1 MAYYYPEGYFG
12 PICDAPATA
21 EDIAF
26 RNRLSPVELEIR
38 TDERV
43 YVYPNDGDIGE
54 PWWEELEQT
63 LGFIPTALKSIR
75 CKQAPDGTYYD
86 CIYQYITDE
95 FTPEQPQ
102 TPNELIGLRDNFI
115 FPDFTPQSCS
125 PFDPDINILP
135 KKVFLADGTEVLRY
149 KREKSSPVTFD
160 VSAGSRY
167 VVLDAGLNVQ
177 FDSTGTSLIA
187 TGSGSANTVLRLKWN
202 DDPSSAG
209 TAVDTITIVD
219 SNNVST
225 TWTQSGEKGEQTEII
240 GLSAGTYNLT
250 FTGLHPAN
258 NPINVKD
265 GIKLKLKDGDSDD
278 TNCSFEIMDATN
290 QEFGYEEY
298 QWNEDGRKYGV
309 WVNPAVC
316 TLPAIT
322 QEVTYSIDIEEDGVY
337 GFSFGTD
344 NRGTLVLNESDILFN
359 DIGAGI
365 FDTWAT
371 VAQST
376 PHTTTRTLQ
385 RGTILLTVS
394 CLNVP
399 NEVDAD
405 GNPTGASYRWSDN
418 PGGWFIK
425 ICKGGACVSNNAIA
439 DWFPSGP
446 TPAWSTFMN
455 TYAVFPSVSDT
466 LVGIPQT
473 AIWNINVPDTDDY
486 ILKYSADNTAT
497 LKLDGS
503 TIGTHAGFNSSTT
516 TTLTGLTVGAHTI
529 EATVTNAAQPANV
542 TNNWAKNPAGVAWT
556 ITRPASST
564 QEVVTTT
571 NIVPNDIDAEFN
583 SDGDIVVTGVGGGFI
598 QLIFEWDDDPSRYG
612 TALGQINIAGK
623 TFTQI
628 TGKER
633 GSDAYQFEATA
644 GTTYPI
650 TISNNPNG
658 FRRKDD
664 NHRLCFMDA
673 DDDDCNA
680 KLTISGIAVYKAG
693 VSSTTS
699 ENVTTV
705 VDESVIASSLDLS
718 TALDSS
724 NIVWHTRMAS
734 GYEYYLI

>member
-12 PICDAPATA
+12 PICDSPATA
-21 EDIAF
+21 EEIAF
-26 RNRLSPVELEIR
+26 RNRLTPVEQEVI
-38 TDERV
+38 DERV
-43 YVYPNDGDIGE
+43 FVYPQDGDIGR
-54 PWWEELEQT
+54 PWWEELEKT
-63 LGFIPTALKSIR
+63 LGFIPTALKSIK
-75 CKQAPDGTYYD
+75 CKQAPDGSFYD

-95 FTPEQPQ
+95 FILEQPQ

-115 FPDFTPQSCS
+115 FPDFTPNSCS

-135 KKVFLADGTEVLRY
+135 KKVFLADGTSVLRY

-167 VVLDAGLNVQ
+167 VVLSAGLNVEW
-177 FDSTGTSLIA
+177 DSTGTALIA
-187 TGSGSANTVLRLKWN
+187 TGSGSSNVVLRLKW
-202 DDPSSAG
+202 DDNPSDSG

-219 SNNVST
+219 SDNNSV
-225 TWTQSGEKGEQTEII
+225 TWTQSGEKGQEDKVVALT
-240 GLSAGTYNLT
+240 AGTYNLAY
-250 FTGLHPAN
+250 TGLNSAN
-258 NPINVKD
+258 NPINVD
-265 GIKLKLKDGDSDD
+265 GDTLKLKDGDDDD
-278 TNCSFEIMDATN
+278 TNASFKIQDNSN
-290 QEFGYEEY
+290 QEFGYEEN
-298 QWNEDGRKYGV
+298 QWNEDGRNYGV

-316 TLPAIT
+316 TLPAIE
-322 QEVTYSIDIEEDGVY
+322 QEVTYTIDIEETGVY
-337 GFSFGTD
+337 GFSFGAD
-344 NRGTLVLNESDILFN
+344 NRGTLILNDSDILFN
-359 DIGAGI
+359 DVGAGI

-371 VAQST
+371 AAQST

-405 GNPTGASYRWSDN
+405 GKPTGASYRWSDN

-425 ICKGGACVSNNAIA
+425 ICKGGACVSSNSIA

-446 TPAWSTFMN
+446 TPTWSNFMN
-455 TYAVFPSVSDT
+455 KYAVFPSVSDT
-466 LVGIPQT
+466 LPGVPQT
-473 AIWNINVPDTDDY
+473 AVWNISVPDTDDY
-486 ILKYSADNTAT
+486 VLEYSADNTAT
-497 LKLDGS
+497 LSLDGS

-529 EATVTNAAQPANV
+529 QATVTNTASPSNV
-542 TNNWAKNPAGVAWT
+542 TDNWANNPAGVAWT

-564 QEVVTTT
+564 QGVVTTT
-571 NIVPNDIDAEFN
+571 SDVPNDIDAEFN
-583 SDGDIVVTGVGGGFI
+583 SDGDIVVTGVGSGQI
-598 QLIFEWDDDPSRYG
+598 QLIFEWDDDPNRYG
-612 TALGQINIAGK
+612 TALGQIRIAGK
-623 TFTQI
+623 TFTQ
-628 TGKER
+628 TAGKDE
-633 GSDAYQFEATA
+633 GSDSYKFTATA
-644 GTTYPI
+644 GQTYSI
-650 TISNNPNG
+650 NISDNPNG
-658 FRRKDD
+658 FRRR
-664 NHRLCFMDA
+664 NNNSQLCFMDR

-680 KLTISGIAVYKAG
+680 KLIISSVKSNGA

-734 GYEYYLI
+734 GYEYYQI